1 MADFVEL
8 NIEAGATFSLEI
20 TIKNDNGT
28 SRNLVNHSITSQLR
42 KSYYSSTATDFTISV
57 LDSANGKIS
66 MGISAANTANLR
78 AGRYVFDAE
87 LNDTSNNTI
96 TRIFE
101 GTATVLPN
109 VTR

>member
-8 NIEAGATFSLEI
+8 DIEAGATFSLEI

-28 SRNLVNHSITSQLR
+28 GRNLASHTITSQLR

-57 LDSANGKIS
+57 LDTANGKIS
-66 MGISAANTANLR
+66 MALSSANTANLR
-78 AGRYVFDAE
+78 AGRYVFDVE
-87 LNDTSNNTI
+87 LNDTANNTI

-101 GTATVLPN
+101 GIATVLPN

>member
-8 NIEAGATFSLEI
+8 DIEAGATFSLQI

-28 SRNLVNHSITSQLR
+28 GKNLANHTVTSQLR
-42 KSYYSSTATDFTISV
+42 KSYYSSTATDFAISV
-57 LDSANGKIS
+57 IDTANGIIS
-66 MGISAANTANLR
+66 MGISSANTSNLR
-78 AGRYVFDAE
+78 AGRYVFDVE
-87 LNDTSNNTI
+87 LNDSANNTI

-101 GTATVLPN
+101 GIATVLPN

>member
-8 NIEAGATFSLEI
+8 DIEAGATFSLEI
-20 TIKNDNGT
+20 TIRNDNGT
-28 SRNLVNHSITSQLR
+28 GRNLTNHTVTSQLR

-57 LDSANGKIS
+57 IDTANGIIS
-66 MGISAANTANLR
+66 MGISSANTANLR
-78 AGRYVFDAE
+78 AGRYVFDVE
-87 LNDTSNNTI
+87 LNDSANNTI

-101 GTATVLPN
+101 GIATVLPN